1 MAKKG
6 GLDRKGGTMETI
18 IQIILLGVIAFGFTM
33 ALYGK
38 DI

>member
-1 MAKKG
+1 
-6 GLDRKGGTMETI
+6 MEAIQTV
-18 IQIILLGVIAFGFTM
+18 IQIIIIGVIAFGFTM